1 MGRTVGPRLR
11 RGTRALPRNCGA
23 SDADVARLEAPRRTG
38 RSFAAMPDIDACDD
52 CLRRTW
58 LLGALSPFIDAMR
71 ERYGRPDELL
81 AVGDEDLID
90 GLAGR
95 RGGMIRAAYA
105 GFDATG
111 PRSVIEAARLAAVCR
126 HAEGYP
132 RALADT
138 PAPPAVLHGAGPVAA
153 QLFDGMD
160 TWAGERAAV
169 AIVGA
174 RRCSEYGREVARSL
188 GRGLGAAGVPVLSG
202 MALGVDSAA
211 HEGALETGGA
221 TIAVLGC
228 GADVSYP
235 ASKRLL
241 HARLGETGGV
251 VSELPPGFAPRRWC
265 FPVRNR
271 VIAGLA
277 SLTVVVEGGERSGSL
292 ITARL
297 ARDMGRDVGA
307 VPGRVTQAAASGAN
321 ALLYDGAYVIR
332 SAQDVLDVLFGA
344 GARTAPPPRDP
355 ATLDPHLR
363 RVLDAVGSGRATPA
377 ALTAAGF
384 ALDAALT
391 GLAELEVNGFLR
403 RGPGGEYVVVP

>member
-1 MGRTVGPRLR
+1 V
-11 RGTRALPRNCGA
+11 
-23 SDADVARLEAPRRTG
+23 
-38 RSFAAMPDIDACDD
+38 RSIDACDD

-58 LLGALSPFIDAMR
+58 LVGALSPFIDAMR
-71 ERYGRPDELL
+71 ERYGRPDELMSL
-81 AVGDEDLID
+81 GDRELID

-95 RGGMIRAAYA
+95 HGDVIRAAYDA
-105 GFDATG
+105 FDAAG
-111 PRSVIEAARLAAVCR
+111 PRSLIAAARLAAVCR
-126 HAEGYP
+126 HGDGYP
-132 RALADT
+132 RALEDT
-138 PAPPAVLHGAGPVAA
+138 PAPPAVLHGAGPLAA
-153 QLFDGMD
+153 GSLFAGLD
-160 TWAGERAAV
+160 TWAGERPAV

-188 GRGLGAAGVPVLSG
+188 GRGLGAAGVPVVSG
-202 MALGVDSAA
+202 MALGVDSAV
-211 HEGALETGGA
+211 HEGALDAGGP
-221 TIAVLGC
+221 TVAVLGC

-235 ASKRLL
+235 ASKRHL
-241 HARLGETGGV
+241 HARLMEAGGV

-271 VIAGLA
+271 IIAGLA

-307 VPGRVTQAAASGAN
+307 VPGRITQPAAAGPN
-321 ALLYDGAYVIR
+321 ALLYDGAYVVR
-332 SAQDVLDVLFGA
+332 GAQDVLDVLFGA

-355 ATLDPHLR
+355 SVLTPALR
-363 RVLDAVGSGRATPA
+363 RLRDAVASGRTTPA

-384 ALDAALT
+384 ALDEALA
-391 GLAELEVNGFLR
+391 GLAELEVCGYLR

>member
-1 MGRTVGPRLR
+1 MEP
-11 RGTRALPRNCGA
+11 
-23 SDADVARLEAPRRTG
+23 
-38 RSFAAMPDIDACDD
+38 IDTCDD

-58 LLGALSPFIDAMR
+58 LIAALSPFIDAMR

-81 AVGDEDLID
+81 ALDDGDLIG
-90 GLAGR
+90 GLAGE
-95 RGGMIRAAYA
+95 RGGMIRATYEA
-105 GFDATG
+105 FDAAG
-111 PRSVIEAARLAAVCR
+111 PRSVIEAAGLAAVCR
-126 HAEGYP
+126 HAAGYP

-138 PAPPAVLHGAGPVAA
+138 PAPPAVLHGAGPLACD
-153 QLFDGMD
+153 LFGGLD
-160 TWAGERAAV
+160 TWAGDRPAV

-174 RRCSEYGREVARSL
+174 RRCSEYGRDVARSI
-188 GRGLGAAGVPVLSG
+188 GRGLAASGVAVVSG

-211 HEGALETGGA
+211 HEGALDAGGP
-221 TIAVLGC
+221 TVAVLGC

-241 HARLGETGGV
+241 HARLGEAGGV

-277 SLTVVVEGGERSGSL
+277 SLTIVVEGGERSGSL

-307 VPGRVTQAAASGAN
+307 VPGRVTQPVASGPN

-332 SAQDVLDVLFGA
+332 TAQDVLDVLFGA
-344 GARTAPPPRDP
+344 GARAAPPPRDP
-355 ATLDPHLR
+355 TTLEPPLR
-363 RVLDAVGSGRATPA
+363 RLLDAVARGDATPA
-377 ALTAAGF
+377 ALTGAGF
-384 ALDAALT
+384 ALDEALA
-391 GLAELEVNGFLR
+391 GLAELEVDGFLR
-403 RGPGGEYVVVP
+403 RGLGGEYVVVP